1 MTPELTVAERPLPV
15 VLRPVPD
22 ELLSSWLRRHVTFYG
37 LTEPMFLSWLR
48 LGTKNLRSLD
58 SRLGL
63 GQVTRIVEKFQCDPK
78 TIVEMTHASLP
89 TEIASLVRSGRPSQF
104 CRSCWE
110 RHRAA
115 DAHGAVLKNWR
126 EGWRVTCPVC
136 GSPLSEGERP
146 RTGDESVRDVSP
158 FLKDW
163 DAAREGEDIVN
174 RHLRGDRTPLASP
187 VAMMRLLLILSW
199 RRAETSSELYR
210 KSWLLNEVVPGFD
223 AEALRVKP
231 SISKG
236 ATAFVPLHLRVA
248 LLAGLAAAARDTVGT
263 VRHLRPACRPFYLR
277 RFDELATAALGES
290 EDFSI

>member
-104 CRSCWE
+104 CRPCWE

-126 EGWRVTCPVC
+126 EGWRP
-136 GSPLSEGERP
+136 
-146 RTGDESVRDVSP
+146 SV
-158 FLKDW
+158 
-163 DAAREGEDIVN
+163 
-174 RHLRGDRTPLASP
+174 
-187 VAMMRLLLILSW
+187 LLEAF
-199 RRAETSSELYR
+199 RRARHGCSRRER
-210 KSWLLNEVVPGFD
+210 GFLNLARCP
-223 AEALRVKP
+223 RPK
-231 SISKG
+231 I
-236 ATAFVPLHLRVA
+236 PLEILK
-248 LLAGLAAAARDTVGT
+248 
-263 VRHLRPACRPFYLR
+263 
-277 RFDELATAALGES
+277 
-290 EDFSI
+290 

>member
-104 CRSCWE
+104 CRPCWQ

-126 EGWRVTCPVC
+126 EGWRITCPVC

-174 RHLRGDRTPLASP
+174 RHLRGERTPLASP
-187 VAMMRLLLILSW
+187 VAMIRLLLILSW
-199 RRAETSSELYR
+199 QRAETSSELYR

-236 ATAFVPLHLRVA
+236 ATAFVPLHLRIA
-248 LLAGLAAAARDTVGT
+248 LLAGLAAAAGDTVGT
-263 VRHLRPACRPFYLR
+263 VRYLRPVCRPFYLR